1 MGTWSYEHDPNG
13 NIVNADFEIGNT
25 SFVYEFNE
33 RMSTAGFNK
42 ISYSDKG
49 NMQSRSGYRFEYSGL
64 DQLTHIYFEQQL
76 RKEVVYDSLGRPVLL
91 VDHSRSSLTTLVYA
105 VEAKPWQLTHCSSS
119 RRNKLYRFVYNTG
132 GHVIVMMDNVDTFIV
147 ATSTTGTPEVVFEA
161 DGDVVKEVTMS
172 PFGTVLQD
180 SNEDFATCLGFQGGI
195 DLEETG
201 VVIIQ
206 GRPYDSL
213 IGAWMVPN
221 TEAALTF
228 PESPEDVFLYRFNR
242 NDPIN
247 DLNQVKMETLADWLD
262 FFDLSLKDLTRPILD
277 PERLAAL
284 VQPKADLKV
293 SHKTRKE
300 NKIEKILDPSV
311 QTSLSFEK
319 ERRQVD
325 LGRFFQIKSPLL
337 GPNIILTTEED
348 SDNNV
353 VIRTFTIDEA
363 NPFEK
368 TIAGMLNNTVKLEGY
383 KGDEEN
389 IYFLKDGGFVEE
401 DIVKLKSRM
410 NIEERNIAPHGR
422 EICIRMQEIRLCGLS
437 GLESLEAEALA
448 SPEGVMDTARP
459 VT

>member
-1 MGTWSYEHDPNG
+1 M
-13 NIVNADFEIGNT
+13 
-25 SFVYEFNE
+25 
-33 RMSTAGFNK
+33 
-42 ISYSDKG
+42 
-49 NMQSRSGYRFEYSGL
+49 
-64 DQLTHIYFEQQL
+64 
-76 RKEVVYDSLGRPVLL
+76 
-91 VDHSRSSLTTLVYA
+91 
-105 VEAKPWQLTHCSSS
+105 
-119 RRNKLYRFVYNTG
+119 
-132 GHVIVMMDNVDTFIV
+132 
-147 ATSTTGTPEVVFEA
+147 

-201 VVIIQ
+201 VVIIE

-221 TEAALTF
+221 NEAALTF

-247 DLNQVKMETLADWLD
+247 NPSQAKMETLADWLD
-262 FFDLSLKDLTRPILD
+262 FFDLSLKSLTRPILD
-277 PERLAAL
+277 PERVASL
-284 VQPKADLKV
+284 VQPKTDLKV

-300 NKIEKILDPSV
+300 NKIKKILDPSV

-348 SDNNV
+348 SDGNV

-383 KGDEEN
+383 KGDEES
-389 IYFLKDGGFVEE
+389 IFFLKDGGFVEE
-401 DIVKLKSRM
+401 DIIKLKSRM
-410 NIEERNIAPHGR
+410 NIEERSIAPHGR
-422 EICIRMQEIRLCGLS
+422 EICIRMQEVR
-437 GLESLEAEALA
+437 
-448 SPEGVMDTARP
+448 
-459 VT
+459 